1 MDEEHIFGEKCEVA
15 GQPVVISKPRKT
27 PTGMTFV
34 LTAANMPLAKYL
46 SIRDAL
52 LKIDQIVVGFYINA
66 LNPPRNNHRVKAEKV
81 RAIWDELKNKHRM
94 QQYSIVGHSI
104 GGKIAL
110 MTAALHDDD
119 SAIKAIIAL
128 DPVDQ
133 SPVEFTKTNRKENLS
148 LRDSNASINITFTE
162 SAFFVKKEH
171 NGRAIHQLNPRTH
184 LVHHRNAGH
193 MCYTDDEKGLKAL
206 SWKSVMPS
214 GNEERNAYC
223 KKDALTLIGSEIP
236 GALTKGIKSAG
247 GMFKKAKNAVTSE
260 IDAIAGE
267 AKKATNSVTGV
278 QGKAAKGMF
287 MSSLKSAGL

>member
-1 MDEEHIFGEKCEVA
+1 MDEEHIFGDKVMAA
-15 GQPVVISKPRKT
+15 GQPVVIAKPRNT
-27 PTGMTFV
+27 PSGMTFI
-34 LTAANMPLAKYL
+34 LTAANIPLAKYL

-66 LNPPRNNHRVKAEKV
+66 LNPPRNNHRIKAEKV
-81 RAIWDELKNKHRM
+81 REIWNELKNKHRM
-94 QQYSIVGHSI
+94 KQYSIVGHSI

-119 SAIKAIIAL
+119 SAIKTIIAL

-133 SPVEFTKTNRKENLS
+133 TPPEFTNANTSRNLT
-148 LRDSNASINITFTE
+148 LRNSNAAITITFTE
-162 SAFFVKKEH
+162 SGFFVKKDH
-171 NGRAIHQLNPRTH
+171 NGRAIHKVNTRTQ

-193 MCYTDDEKGLKAL
+193 MCYTDDEKGIKAL

-214 GNEERNAYC
+214 GNEERNAAC
-223 KKDALTLIGSEIP
+223 KKEALKLIGSEIP

-260 IDAIAGE
+260 IDSITGE
-267 AKKATNSVTGV
+267 AKKATGSV
-278 QGKAAKGMF
+278 QGKMLL
-287 MSSLKSAGL
+287 SSLKSAGL